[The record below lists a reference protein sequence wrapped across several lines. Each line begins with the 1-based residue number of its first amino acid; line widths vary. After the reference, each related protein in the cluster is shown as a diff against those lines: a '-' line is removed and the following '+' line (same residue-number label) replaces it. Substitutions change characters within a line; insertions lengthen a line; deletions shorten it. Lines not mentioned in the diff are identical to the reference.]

1 MRMTSLNGSSTMLIM
16 LSTYH
21 KVLSQKIT
29 SLLLIMDT
37 VKLITRKYSFII
49 QDMKGLLL
57 DGKLYGN
64 KTFL

>member
-1 MRMTSLNGSSTMLIM
+1 MRMTSLNGRRTLLIM

-29 SLLLIMDT
+29 SPLLIMDT